1 MSDFPQSNPRLPKKD
16 AIVGRTNRRRHL
28 TLGAACAAIAAAIAV
43 GIVLAFTGTSEA
55 APTKGQY
62 FARVAAICRLYG
74 PKLDKIPPPIDVTIP
89 SEITESV
96 SKVEPIL
103 RAEAKAMRKLKA
115 PRELRAKLERWNE
128 LNQQS
133 IAKLGDALRA
143 SKARIMDLRGIQVA
157 YVSFVVIGAKAQKL
171 GHAIGFPSPPC

>member
-1 MSDFPQSNPRLPKKD
+1 VAL
-16 AIVGRTNRRRHL
+16 AVV
-28 TLGAACAAIAAAIAV
+28 IAV
-43 GIVLAFTGTSEA
+43 VIVVLAGSGTSKA
-55 APTKGQY
+55 APTKSEY

-96 SKVEPIL
+96 KKVEPVL
-103 RAEAKAMRKLKA
+103 RAEAEAVRKLEA
-115 PRELRAKLERWNE
+115 PKELRAELARWND

-143 SKARIMDLRGIQVA
+143 AEKTDLRGIQVA
-157 YVSFVVIGAKAQKL
+157 YVEFVVTGAKAQKL

>member
-1 MSDFPQSNPRLPKKD
+1 VSGHT
-16 AIVGRTNRRRHL
+16 ARTNRRSYL
-28 TLGAACAAIAAAIAV
+28 ALGVACAAVAAAIAAAIV
-43 GIVLAFTGTSEA
+43 VAFARGTTEA
-55 APTKGQY
+55 APTKDEY

-96 SKVEPIL
+96 RKVEPVL
-103 RAEAKAMRKLKA
+103 RAEAEAVSRLKP
-115 PRELRAKLERWNE
+115 PRELRAQLARWND

-133 IAKLGDALRA
+133 IAKLGEALRA
-143 SKARIMDLRGIQVA
+143 AAKTDLRGIQVA
-157 YVSFVVIGAKAQKL
+157 YVEFVVTGAKAQKL